1 MTQPHHAHAFSLVC
15 VCVCRC
21 CLLSLVC
28 PTQMRVLE
36 LAKLGFEQVL
46 IPSAAPNLGLSEAD
60 LGGMRVVRQPT
71 LRKALEFCFGA
82 TNLQSAARV
91 GVERKVVKQLPGGGS
106 SSGRG
111 RRSSRRT
118 DSSNTSS
125 T

>member
-1 MTQPHHAHAFSLVC
+1 MTQPHHVLMPFLIC
-15 VCVCRC
+15 VCIRVA
-21 CLLSLVC
+21 VFC

-82 TNLQSAARV
+82 NNLHSTARV
-91 GVERKVVKQLPGGGS
+91 AVERKVVKQLPGGGS
-106 SSGRG
+106 SGSSSGRG

-118 DSSNTSS
+118 ASSSTSS